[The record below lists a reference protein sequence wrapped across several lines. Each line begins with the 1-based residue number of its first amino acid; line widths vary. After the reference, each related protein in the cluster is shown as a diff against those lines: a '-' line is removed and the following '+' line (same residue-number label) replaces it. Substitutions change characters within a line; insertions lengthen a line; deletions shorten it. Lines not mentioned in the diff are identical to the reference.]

1 MEKRMEPDTSKG
13 QVEAASGDGQ
23 AAETSKTSEGQSVT
37 SNQTTGNGSEGE
49 AIESFFDPKTIEGK
63 PELQAAYRQM
73 QGEFTKRL
81 QGVQSHQSKI
91 DAYDAF
97 ERDPQG
103 TIERLSKQYGY
114 DFVQSDPNQDGDSKP
129 PKTWDDVYAIAE
141 ERALIKLRKEFAPL
155 TNEVQDLKR
164 KGVESQ
170 LDATHPDW
178 RTYEGRMV
186 DTLKAHPSMAND
198 PDALYRM
205 SLPPELLE
213 QRATKAALAKLKGEG
228 ASSEVSGN
236 QTTSITTTTEPTGRL
251 TIDQAVKFAREKLAA
266 QGIKRPVGD

>member
-1 MEKRMEPDTSKG
+1 MELETSEG
-13 QVEAASGDGQ
+13 QVEATPGDGQ
-23 AAETSKTSEGQSVT
+23 VAETSSTSGEQSVT
-37 SNQTTGNGSEGE
+37 SNQTTGTGSEAE

-63 PELQAAYRQM
+63 PELLSAYKQM

-81 QGVQSHQSKI
+81 QGISSHQSKI
-91 DAYDAF
+91 DAFDAF

-103 TIERLSKQYGY
+103 TIARLSKQYGY
-114 DFVQSDPNQDGDSKP
+114 NFVQSDPQGNDDWQ
-129 PKTWDDVYAIAE
+129 PKTWDDVM
-141 ERALIKLRKEFAPL
+141 ERATKIAREELREEFAPL
-155 TNEVQDLKR
+155 TSEVQDLKR
-164 KGVESQ
+164 RGVESQ

-178 RTYEGRMV
+178 RTYESRMV

-236 QTTSITTTTEPTGRL
+236 RTTSVSTTTEPTGKL
-251 TIDQAVKFAREKLAA
+251 TIEQAVKVARDRLAA
-266 QGIKRPVGD
+266 QGLTRPVG